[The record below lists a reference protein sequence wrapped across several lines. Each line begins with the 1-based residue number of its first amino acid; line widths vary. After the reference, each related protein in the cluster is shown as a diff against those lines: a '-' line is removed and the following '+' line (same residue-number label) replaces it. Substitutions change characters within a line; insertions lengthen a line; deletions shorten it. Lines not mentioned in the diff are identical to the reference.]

1 MTEVLDLPASAVDAL
16 KYDKLSASYQL
27 IDTKDVIDIMRD
39 NGFRVTQT
47 FSLRPRKRDPRV
59 VKHALRMRHE
69 SFMDAKNGT
78 IPELVLIN
86 SHDGSTS
93 LRMDV
98 GLFRIVCSNGL
109 IVKSNDIYS
118 SRTRHMDVNEDLVVN
133 EAMKVIQAAKES
145 ASRIELFMQKILT
158 PVDQLELATRAAEI
172 RGLKIEPKELLT
184 VRRDEDTGND
194 LWRVFNRVQEAVIR
208 GGVTGVSP
216 NGRRVRTLGI
226 KAMGAT
232 VKTNTKLWSLAEEYL

>member
-1 MTEVLDLPASAVDAL
+1 MTEVLDLPTSAIEGL
-16 KYDKLSASYQL
+16 KYEKLSAAYQL
-27 IDTKDVIDIMRD
+27 IDTKDVIDIMRE

-118 SRTRHMDVNEDLVVN
+118 SRTRHIDVNEEIVIN
-133 EAMKVIQAAKES
+133 ESMKVIQAAKES
-145 ASRIELFMQKILT
+145 AFRIEKFMGKILT

-172 RGLKIEPKELLT
+172 RGLKVEPAELLQ
-184 VRRDEDTGND
+184 VRRDEDKGDD
-194 LWRVFNRVQEAVIR
+194 LWRVFNRVQEAIMK
-208 GGVTGVSP
+208 GGVKGVSP
-216 NGRRVRTLGI
+216 NGRRVTTLGI
-226 KAMGAT
+226 KAMGST

>member
-1 MTEVLDLPASAVDAL
+1 MTEVLDLPTSAIEGL
-16 KYDKLSASYQL
+16 KYEKLSANYQL
-27 IDTKDVIDIMRD
+27 IDTKDVLDIMRE
-39 NGFRVTQT
+39 NGFKVTQT
-47 FSLRPRKRDPRV
+47 FALRPRVRDPRV

-98 GLFRIVCSNGL
+98 GLYRIVCSNGL

-118 SRTRHMDVNEDLVVN
+118 SRTRHIDVSEDLIVNES
-133 EAMKVIQAAKES
+133 MKVIQAAKES
-145 ASRIELFMQKILT
+145 ASRIELFMHKILT

-172 RGLKIEPKELLT
+172 RGLKVDPKDLLA
-184 VRRDEDTGND
+184 VRRDEDGGND

-216 NGRRVRTLGI
+216 NGRRIRTLGI

>member
-1 MTEVLDLPASAVDAL
+1 MTEVLDLPTSAIEGI
-16 KYDKLSASYQL
+16 KYEKLSSNYQL
-27 IDTKDVIDIMRD
+27 IDTKDVLDIMRE

-47 FSLRPRKRDPRV
+47 FALKPRTRDPRV

-118 SRTRHMDVNEDLVVN
+118 SRTRHIDVSEELVVN
-133 EAMKVIQAAKES
+133 ESMKVIQAAKES
-145 ASRIELFMQKILT
+145 ASRIEVFMQKILT

-172 RGLKIEPKELLT
+172 RGLKVDPTDLLA
-184 VRRDEDTGND
+184 VRREEDT
-194 LWRVFNRVQEAVIR
+194 
-208 GGVTGVSP
+208 
-216 NGRRVRTLGI
+216 
-226 KAMGAT
+226 
-232 VKTNTKLWSLAEEYL
+232 